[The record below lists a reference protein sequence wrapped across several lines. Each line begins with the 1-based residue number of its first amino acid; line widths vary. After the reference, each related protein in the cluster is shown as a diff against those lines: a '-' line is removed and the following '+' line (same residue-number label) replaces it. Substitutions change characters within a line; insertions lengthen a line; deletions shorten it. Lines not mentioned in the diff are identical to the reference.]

1 MSQLRLSG
9 FDDKGNSYI
18 WCSVDPSND
27 TQTMTSNPSVV
38 LHILHQFE
46 AECSVGQGCTEQIN
60 LYGSYSTA
68 QCAEVSVNVIE
79 AQDCIATVTPAE
91 GTSNSDSPTPTMA
104 LQTTAQQT
112 TALPA
117 TGQLTLALPAMAQQT
132 TALPAMAQ
140 QTTALPAMAQQTLA
154 LHTTAPQTTSQHATT
169 ITVTSAAPSLP
180 LGMETVIGISMGGVI
195 LILCFIIGL
204 LATCMMNF
212 KMKLKNQTREHRIG
226 SQLDEYIVMCSSET
240 KLEKDKVDDT
250 DRVSKMLCESNASY
264 ECPHIAIST
273 ENIYEYIH

>member
-68 QCAEVSVNVIE
+68 RCADHEVSVNVIE
-79 AQDCIATVTPAE
+79 AQDCTATVTPAE
-91 GTSNSDSPTPTMA
+91 ETSNSDSPTPTMA

-117 TGQLTLALPAMAQQT
+117 TGQLTL
-132 TALPAMAQ
+132 ALPAMAQ

-226 SQLDEYIVMCSSET
+226 SQLDEYVVMCSSER

-264 ECPHIAIST
+264 ECPHTAISQPT